1 MRQKELRLAL
11 VCYGGISLAV
21 YMHGITK
28 EIWRLARASRNFH
41 ANDEAVDGS
50 QGIYRA
56 LLELI
61 AEQRNLKLRILPDII
76 AGTSAGGINGV
87 FLAKALM
94 SGESLEP
101 LTDLW
106 LDCADIDVLLDPD
119 ARPFS
124 RFTKFWAQP
133 LVWFALSRPGGTVE
147 RTVSKS
153 ARNEVKTKLSRL
165 IRARWFAPP
174 FSGIGFSRL
183 LYNAMDAMQAS
194 EKGPKLIPHGQPLD
208 LFVTVTD
215 FHGHLER
222 MRLHSPPEVVE
233 TEHRLTIRFSATRG
247 EGTPLA
253 DPAELVFAARATAS
267 FPGAFP
273 PFTVNEI
280 DHLLEQKDR
289 PWPTR
294 EDFLRRTLPQQYARD
309 VIEDTVLVDG
319 AVLTNAPF
327 GQAMEALKNRP
338 AHREVDRRFVYID
351 PKPDFGGA
359 TAEKARERKAK
370 GRKSPLP
377 GFFATIFG
385 AISDIPREQP
395 IRDNLEM
402 IEGRSS
408 RVQRMLQVTDN
419 LRSDVE
425 ATVARLFGRT
435 LFLDR
440 PTAKRLAQW
449 RNKAQN
455 KAARMAGFTYGPYGQ
470 LKLNGIVED
479 IVFTLRRAHPEATS
493 VYPFELR
500 ETLWKYLQAHGFSN
514 LANSS
519 GGATEQAIDFFR
531 SQDLGFRVRR
541 LRFMARRL
549 REGIADADN
558 APPEAVMA
566 MNDTI
571 YDCLSLYLQRETRD
585 MHGQDFSE
593 IAHIAIQQPGK
604 ALEILAEGRDLRAV
618 DTLADEKISTA
629 LTMLPKEARRE
640 MLLSYLG
647 FPFYDI
653 ATLPILQGEGLD
665 EFDPI
670 KVDRISPD
678 DAPTIR
684 SGGAD
689 ATLKGIEFN
698 SFGAFFSRAYREN
711 DYLWG
716 RLHGAERM
724 IDLIVSTLDDA
735 NVLDHAVVQEFK
747 RKTFHAV
754 LDEEES
760 RLRTDPNLVPKIR
773 REVEAKMPDPADLQ
787 S

>member
-41 ANDEAVDGS
+41 ANDAAVDGT
-50 QGIYRA
+50 QGVYRA
-56 LLELI
+56 LLEYI
-61 AEQRNLKLRILPDII
+61 AEQRNLKLRVLPDII

-87 FLAKALM
+87 FLAQALM

-106 LDCADIDVLLDPD
+106 LECADIDVLLDPD
-119 ARPFS
+119 ARPLS

-174 FSGIGFSRL
+174 FSGIGFSQL
-183 LYNAMDAMQAS
+183 LYNALDAMRAS

-233 TEHRLTIRFSATRG
+233 TEHRLTIRFSTTRG

-273 PFTVNEI
+273 PFTVQEI
-280 DHLLEQKDR
+280 DQLLQQKER
-289 PWPTR
+289 QWPSR
-294 EDFLRRTLPQQYARD
+294 DAFLRRTLPQQYARD
-309 VIEDTVLVDG
+309 VIDDTVLVDG

-351 PKPDFGGA
+351 PKPDFRGA
-359 TAEKARERKAK
+359 TAEKAKARREK
-370 GRKSPLP
+370 GDKDPLP

-408 RVQRMLQVTDN
+408 RVQRMLQITDN
-419 LRSDVE
+419 LRGDVE
-425 ATVARLFGRT
+425 DTVAKLFGRT

-440 PTAKRLAQW
+440 PTPKRLAAW
-449 RNKAQN
+449 RNKAQD

-479 IVFTLRRAHPEATS
+479 IVFTLKRAHAEASS
-493 VYPFELR
+493 VYPYELR
-500 ETLWKYLQAHGFSN
+500 ETLWKHLQAQGMDD
-514 LANSS
+514 LASSS
-519 GGATEQAIDFFR
+519 GGATDQAIGFFR

-549 REGIADADN
+549 GQDIADADN

-566 MNDTI
+566 MQETL
-571 YDCLSLYLQRETRD
+571 YSCLSLYLECETKNQS
-585 MHGQDFSE
+585 GKDFSE
-593 IAHIAIQQPGK
+593 IAAIAIAEPAL
-604 ALEILAEGRDLRAV
+604 ALEQLAEGRNLRGIDSQV
-618 DTLADEKISTA
+618 DAQISEALA
-629 LTMLPKEARRE
+629 MLPKEARRE

-678 DAPTIR
+678 DAPSIR
-684 SGGAD
+684 TGGAD

-724 IDLIVSTLDDA
+724 IDLLVSTIDDA
-735 NVLDHAVVQEFK
+735 SAIDPAVIKEFK
-747 RKTFHAV
+747 RKAFHAV
-754 LDEEES
+754 LDEEEK
-760 RLRTDPNLVPKIR
+760 RLRTDRHLVPKIR
-773 REVEAKMPDPADLQ
+773 REVEAKMQP
-787 S
+787 